1 MRIRIIKNS
10 RASFRQIF
18 AALDFTAAEMKKP
31 LIFSSNDNALGLLNP
46 YSKVTCLILYLYSME
61 LGTPQLYAEVNRV
74 ARFMDLTNLREFGP
88 FIKALSVI
96 SLRAQYFKN
105 QGDQIKTGEMFY
117 NEFMD
122 GKKIFDDYD

>member
-1 MRIRIIKNS
+1 MHIRIIKNS

-31 LIFSSNDNALGLLNP
+31 LIFSSNDNALGLINP

-74 ARFMDLTNLREFGP
+74 ARDMDFTQLKELGP
-88 FIKALSVI
+88 FIRAL
-96 SLRAQYFKN
+96 
-105 QGDQIKTGEMFY
+105 GE
-117 NEFMD
+117 
-122 GKKIFDDYD
+122 IT